1 MHDALTFTSGQ
12 IEAWIG
18 TFVWPLTR
26 IITMFMVAPIFSG
39 KLVPARVR
47 IVLGVA
53 VTVVIVPT
61 LPPVAGIDPLSV
73 AGVIVIAQQMLIGAA
88 MGFAVQLVFSALLV
102 AGQFVALTMGLGFAS
117 MVDPQNGVQVP
128 LLSQYYVTIAT
139 LLFLVMNGHLALI
152 AMLANSFHTMPV
164 GVEGITR
171 IDLWHLVGWAEQ
183 MFGGAVLI
191 GLPAVSA
198 LLMVNVAFG
207 VITRAAPQMNI
218 FSVGF
223 PITLLL
229 GFVVIFLTLPDL
241 VAQTDRLLGSAFGL
255 MHSFG
260 VAGH

>member
-1 MHDALTFTSGQ
+1 MHHVLTFTSGQ
-12 IEAWIG
+12 IDTWVG

-26 IITMFMVAPIFSG
+26 VMAMFMVAPIFSG
-39 KLVPARVR
+39 RLVPARIR

-53 VTVVIVPT
+53 VTIVLVPT
-61 LPPVAGIDPLSV
+61 LPRVVGVDPLSIM
-73 AGVIVIAQQMLIGAA
+73 GVLVIAQQLLIGAA

-102 AGQFVALTMGLGFAS
+102 AGQFVAMTMGLGFAS

-128 LLSQYYVTIAT
+128 MLSQYYVTIAT

-152 AMLANSFHTMPV
+152 AMLANSFHVMPV
-164 GVEGITR
+164 GVQGITR
-171 IDLWHLVGWAEQ
+171 IDLWHLVDWAEQ

-198 LLMVNVAFG
+198 LLMVNIAFG

-223 PITLLL
+223 PITLML
-229 GFVVIFLTLPDL
+229 GLVIILLTLPDL
-241 VAQTDRLLGSAFGL
+241 VSQTDRLLGSAFGL
-255 MHSFG
+255 MQSFG
-260 VAGH
+260 AAGH